1 MSEVPLYRDPR
12 LPTALRQDRRPYG
25 PTEGATDGIAPPLR
39 VARGK
44 WTTFGVRAKRCG
56 LGRDGV
62 LGGRVVGREGWDL
75 WIIDPHVASR
85 LSRPTVGPVGGQ
97 I

>member
-12 LPTALRQDRRPYG
+12 LPTAPRQERVCALA
-25 PTEGATDGIAPPLR
+25 TEGTAPPLR

-44 WTTFGVRAKRCG
+44 WTTFGVRANRCG

-62 LGGRVVGREGWDL
+62 LGGRVVEREGWDL
-75 WIIDPHVASR
+75 RMIIPHVVGR
-85 LSRPTVGPVGGQ
+85 LSRPTVGPGGGQ

>member
-12 LPTALRQDRRPYG
+12 LRTALQQERM
-25 PTEGATDGIAPPLR
+25 GALATAGIAPPLR

-62 LGGRVVGREGWDL
+62 LGGRVVAQEGWDL
-75 WIIDPHVASR
+75 WMIIPHVVGR
-85 LSRPTVGPVGGQ
+85 LSRPTVGPGGGQ

>member
-12 LPTALRQDRRPYG
+12 LPTALRQERVG
-25 PTEGATDGIAPPLR
+25 ALATEGTAPHLR
-39 VARGK
+39 VARGR
-44 WTTFGVRAKRCG
+44 WTTFGVRANRCG

-62 LGGRVVGREGWDL
+62 LAGRVVGREGRKEWM
-75 WIIDPHVASR
+75 IVTQVASR
-85 LSRPTVGPVGGQ
+85 LSRPTVGPGGGQ

>member
-12 LPTALRQDRRPYG
+12 LPTALRQERVG
-25 PTEGATDGIAPPLR
+25 ALATEGMAPPLR

-44 WTTFGVRAKRCG
+44 WTIFCVRAKRCG

-62 LGGRVVGREGWDL
+62 LGGRVVEREGWDL
-75 WIIDPHVASR
+75 WMIIPLVAGR
-85 LSRPTVGPVGGQ
+85 LSRSTVGPGGGQ
-97 I
+97 L

>member
-1 MSEVPLYRDPR
+1 VG
-12 LPTALRQDRRPYG
+12 ALA
-25 PTEGATDGIAPPLR
+25 TEGTAPPLR

-62 LGGRVVGREGWDL
+62 LGGRVVEREGWDL
-75 WIIDPHVASR
+75 WMIIPLVAGR
-85 LSRPTVGPVGGQ
+85 LSRSRVGPGGGQ
-97 I
+97 L